1 MGYELEESEECWRNM
16 DEFLQGLISEHR
28 NKGTTSS
35 SSTMIDHLLS
45 LQESQPEYYTDQII
59 KGFPQTIFTA
69 GTDTSSVILEWAM
82 SNFLNH
88 PDVLKKARAE
98 FDDEIG
104 QKRLVDETDL
114 HKLPYL
120 QSIISET
127 L

>member
-1 MGYELEESEECWRNM
+1 MGYEKKVKGLGRNM

-45 LQESQPEYYTDQII
+45 LQELISTSILYSSNYQRFY
-59 KGFPQTIFTA
+59 TA